1 MNQVF
6 DYRPYFDIALNQIR
20 MIRDPHATQRELI
33 GLGWYSVLQQQ
44 VINIG
49 GHDYEKHVDTIEGA
63 REATKIC
70 IYNILIRLIKDRAPY
85 CSVLI

>member
-44 VINIG
+44 VII
-49 GHDYEKHVDTIEGA
+49 
-63 REATKIC
+63 
-70 IYNILIRLIKDRAPY
+70 
-85 CSVLI
+85 